1 MPLKDYYQI
10 LEIEPGADEYA
21 IKKAYRRLAMQFHPD
36 KSGGYQEDGGLFR
49 DIIEAYEV
57 LSDPSKREQYHY
69 ERWLHQSM
77 GAKLQGYLNAYQIYQ
92 VILESEKYLSGIDQ
106 YKINDY
112 ALLNVLLN
120 LFSTSRIQTI
130 AAEKN
135 SDLEKNT
142 IAIAMKM
149 AGNLKSDCQKQL
161 KERMSVLTNDN
172 PSINAMWET
181 TINNKIRSERNLT
194 YTIPII
200 LLIVVALCVLFY
212 LLGKS
217 N

>member
-1 MPLKDYYQI
+1 MPSKDYYQI

-21 IKKAYRRLAMQFHPD
+21 IKKAYRRLAMQYHPD
-36 KSGGYQEDGGLFR
+36 RSSKNQDDSGLFR
-49 DIIEAYEV
+49 DINEAYEV

-77 GAKLQGYLNAYQIYQ
+77 GAKMQGYLNAYQIYQ

-106 YKINDY
+106 YKVNDY

-120 LFSTSRIQTI
+120 LFTTSRIQSI

-142 IAIAMKM
+142 ITIAMKI
-149 AGNLKSDCQKQL
+149 ASGLKSECEIQL
-161 KERMSVLTNDN
+161 KERMSVLTNAN
-172 PSINAMWET
+172 PSMNELWET
-181 TINNKIRSERNLT
+181 AISNKIRSERNST
-194 YTIPII
+194 YTIPIL
-200 LLIVVALCVLFY
+200 LLIVIILCMLFY
-212 LLGKS
+212 LLGK
-217 N
+217 NY